1 MTPFSLRRS
10 PFHDAGAR
18 KNAVRALFRPQA
30 EALASIASPF
40 LRSGSTAFSLLR
52 RGRAAPVAEASLGRL
67 GNLEV
72 RLAESARDVRRAQR
86 LRYEV
91 FYEEMSAK
99 PDAASYFA
107 RRDADS
113 FDAICD
119 HLLVLDHGESDGDG
133 PKVVGTYRLLR
144 QDVADRHGGFYT
156 QSEYA
161 IGPALAAHPDLR
173 VLELGRSCVL
183 APYRNKRTV
192 ELLWTGIWA
201 YVRRHR
207 IDLMLG
213 CASLAGTDPD
223 KLALQLSFL
232 HHFASAPDEWR
243 ARAHDHLR
251 VPMDKMPKEAIDPKA
266 ALMSLPPLIKGYLRL
281 GATFGDGAVVDR
293 QFGTTDVLVV
303 LPVSAINA
311 RYIDHFTPAA

>member
-1 MTPFSLRRS
+1 MTPFSSRRS
-10 PFHDAGAR
+10 TLQDAGAR
-18 KNAVRALFRPQA
+18 RSAVRALFRPQA
-30 EALASIASPF
+30 EALANLASPL
-40 LRSGSTAFSLLR
+40 LRSGSTAMSLLR
-52 RGRAAPVAEASLGRL
+52 RGCAAPVADASLGRI

-72 RLAESARDVRRAQR
+72 RLAESPRDVRRAQR
-86 LRYEV
+86 LRYRV

-99 PDAASYFA
+99 PDAASYFSKL
-107 RRDADS
+107 DADS

-119 HLLVLDHGESDGDG
+119 HLLVLDHAEREGAG
-133 PKVVGTYRLLR
+133 PKVVGTYRVLR
-144 QDVADRHGGFYT
+144 QDVAERSGGFYT
-156 QSEYA
+156 QGEYA
-161 IGPALAAHPDLR
+161 IGPVLAAHPDMR

-207 IDLMLG
+207 IDVMLG

-232 HHFASAPDEWR
+232 HHFAPAPDEWR

-251 VPMDKMPKEAIDPKA
+251 VPMDKTPKEAIDPKA

-311 RYIDHFTPAA
+311 RYIDHFTPAT